1 MRKRLTAFLASLKA
15 KILPLVH
22 ELRTRVGTLACF
34 VQAWVVERFSLW
46 ETGSTDGVKVRE
58 VALETGDRMA
68 QIRDRLESL
77 NAELI
82 RLQDEL
88 AAAGPFHV
96 NIGKLQA
103 DIQAVE
109 QERTKAVLQEA
120 ACDAAR
126 QAEFDQL
133 AEEIRLAKQRRKN
146 SVLLAGSIA
155 WLLCLPCGVVAAT
168 IGAAV
173 VGLGVAIALAAD
185 SSGLQWLTPVILVA
199 AVAISWIAA
208 AAVVVLV

>member
-1 MRKRLTAFLASLKA
+1 
-15 KILPLVH
+15 
-22 ELRTRVGTLACF
+22 

-133 AEEIRLAKQRRKN
+133 ADEIRLAKQRRKN

-155 WLLCLPCGVVAAT
+155 WLLKSSPVA
-168 IGAAV
+168 
-173 VGLGVAIALAAD
+173 
-185 SSGLQWLTPVILVA
+185 
-199 AVAISWIAA
+199 
-208 AAVVVLV
+208 